1 MGKELEKDNENNQP
15 SSLKMDMCNG
25 PMAGKIIRFAVPLI
39 LSGLLQCLFNAS
51 DIVVVGRFASKE
63 ALAAVGSTGS
73 LINLIVNLFVGLSVG
88 VNVVAAQYYGA
99 RREKR
104 INRVVHTSIT
114 LALICG
120 AFLLVIGV
128 FAAKPMLQLM
138 SSPEDVINLAAI
150 YVRIYFIG
158 VPAMMVYNFGAA
170 VLRASGDTK
179 RPMFYLLIAGV
190 VNVILNL
197 IFVIVLKMSV
207 AGVAIPTAISQ
218 YVAATLIIIDLIKEK
233 GALHFDYHRLGV
245 DKVIVKSIV
254 RIGLPAGFQGTVFS
268 LSNVVIQ
275 SAINSFGSTVV
286 AGSAAAANIEGFVYV
301 AMNAFCQTAVT
312 FVGQNFGAKKYHRVN
327 RALVLCQT
335 MVIATGVIFGGLA
348 MLFSKQLL
356 GIYNPDANVIA
367 AGAKRMMFVCA
378 PYFLCGIMD
387 VMVGGLRG
395 IGYSIMPMI
404 VSLVGACGLRV
415 LYIAT
420 IFRNYHT
427 ENMLYVVYPIS
438 WIVTAGVHIVCYTW
452 AYKKKLKPLME
463 KAKANEIVA

>member
-1 MGKELEKDNENNQP
+1 MEKDNEKNVP

-25 PMAGKIIRFAVPLI
+25 PMAGKMIRFAVPLI

-51 DIVVVGRFASKE
+51 DTIVVGRFASKE

-73 LINLIVNLFVGLSVG
+73 LINLIINLFVGLSVG

-104 INRVVHTSIT
+104 INRMVHTSIT

-120 AFLLVIGV
+120 SFLMFIGV
-128 FAAKPMLQLM
+128 FAAKPMLHLM
-138 SSPEDVINLAAI
+138 SSPKDVIDLATL

-179 RPMFYLLIAGV
+179 RPMFYLLIAGI

-197 IFVIVLKMSV
+197 IFVIVFKMSV

-218 YVAATLIIIDLIKEK
+218 YVSATLIMIDLIKEK
-233 GALHFDYHRLGV
+233 GALHFDYYKLGV
-245 DKVIVKSIV
+245 DKVIAKSIV

-275 SAINSFGSTVV
+275 SAINSFGSTVI

-301 AMNAFCQTAVT
+301 AMNAFYQTSVT
-312 FVGQNFGAKKYHRVN
+312 FVGQNYGARKYHRVN
-327 RALVLCQT
+327 RALVLCQA
-335 MVIATGVIFGGLA
+335 MVIATGIIFGGLA
-348 MLFSKQLL
+348 MLFSRQLL
-356 GIYNPDANVIA
+356 SIYNPDASVIA
-367 AGAKRMMFVCA
+367 AGVKRMTFVCA
-378 PYFLCGIMD
+378 PYFICGIMD

-404 VSLVGACGLRV
+404 VSIIGACGLRV

-427 ENMLYVVYPIS
+427 EYMLYVIYPIS
-438 WIVTAGVHIVCYTW
+438 WIVTAAVHIVCYVY
-452 AYKKKLKPLME
+452 AYKKKLKPMMS
-463 KAKANEIVA
+463 VADRKEVEA